1 MEHLFIGEITVVLAT
16 LIFSDIFW
24 WTVDN
29 IIANVNIVSFSY
41 ITFFFNLGN
50 WYETAMDV
58 LTHHLTHGRLCYF
71 IQIILNL
78 FSLPVLYCQTI
89 SLGNKKIKEDILMT
103 LKHSPDAYFVSKVN
117 VSWVESHFYVYEHS
131 YVLGIIFP

>member
-1 MEHLFIGEITVVLAT
+1 MLFHT
-16 LIFSDIFW
+16 
-24 WTVDN
+24 N
-29 IIANVNIVSFSY
+29 N
-41 ITFFFNLGN
+41 
-50 WYETAMDV
+50 
-58 LTHHLTHGRLCYF
+58 
-71 IQIILNL
+71 LNL